1 VIREPWRGF
10 GYVREVSNRWGA
22 AVIGRARAQEFARE
36 RIEAWSAHDFK
47 RILGRRGDEFELT
60 KPLLVERIEV
70 GGKGLGVPAA
80 ALHGSRREAP

>member
-36 RIEAWSAHDFK
+36 RIEAWSARDFK
-47 RILGRRGDEFELT
+47 RILDHRGVELT
-60 KPLLVERIEV
+60 KPLLVVRIEL